1 MVLVAAVALVAS
13 IVSSH
18 GSAGAAESSLHVWS
32 TSDGQLILFQVKTDL
47 MNSEGVL
54 LDTTSSSPASAMAA
68 LASKDADTIWTSI
81 GPTET
86 ERQNARNSGLGEL
99 AVVPVAI
106 NPLAVATG
114 SGPATAVTSSELC
127 GALTSLVQSSRRF
140 VVRSDPSAANLA
152 LSDFC
157 IRREQTMW
165 AAYRSAIAANPSSYP
180 EA

>member
-13 IVSSH
+13 IVSS
-18 GSAGAAESSLHVWS
+18 
-32 TSDGQLILFQVKTDL
+32 
-47 MNSEGVL
+47 
-54 LDTTSSSPASAMAA
+54 
-68 LASKDADTIWTSI
+68 
-81 GPTET
+81 
-86 ERQNARNSGLGEL
+86 
-99 AVVPVAI
+99 
-106 NPLAVATG
+106 
-114 SGPATAVTSSELC
+114 TSSELC
-127 GALTSLVQSSRRF
+127 GALTSLVQSLRRF